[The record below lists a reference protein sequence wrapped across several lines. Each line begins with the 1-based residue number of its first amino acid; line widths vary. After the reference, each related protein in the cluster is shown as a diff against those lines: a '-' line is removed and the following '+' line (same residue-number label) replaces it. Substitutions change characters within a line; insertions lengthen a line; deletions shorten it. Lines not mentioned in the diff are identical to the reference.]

1 MKKHIGLLAASI
13 LAYSTL
19 SIAVEPQIPSAG
31 EKQASQEEA
40 TKPGTRTSGPKA
52 KKAIVPETQKDR
64 ENKKKCRGMG
74 GSWQLGHCNVG

>member
-19 SIAVEPQIPSAG
+19 SIAVEPQIPGTG

-40 TKPGTRTSGPKA
+40 TKPGTGTSGPKA
-52 KKAIVPETQKDR
+52 KKAIVPETQKTGKTR
-64 ENKKKCRGMG
+64 KNAAVWAEA
-74 GSWQLGHCNVG
+74 GS